1 MDKKMEKVTK
11 TEQEW
16 RKQLS
21 DYQYHVLREAGTERP
36 FTGEYVDTE
45 EDGMYVCAACGNN
58 LFSSDTKFHS
68 RSGWPSFWDV
78 ISEGNVELRD
88 DNSFGMRRVEIV
100 CARCDS
106 HLGHLFEDGPRDKTG
121 MRYCIN
127 SASLDFK
134 PEQNP

>member
-1 MDKKMEKVTK
+1 MEKVTK

-16 RKQLS
+16 RQQLS
-21 DYQYHVLREAGTERP
+21 EYQYHILREAGTERP
-36 FTGEYVDTE
+36 FTGEYVDTDW
-45 EDGMYVCAACGNN
+45 DGMYVCAACGNN
-58 LFSSDTKFHS
+58 LFSSDAKFHS
-68 RSGWPSFWDV
+68 GSGWPSFWDV
-78 ISEGNVELRD
+78 ISDGNIELRD
-88 DNSFGMRRVEIV
+88 DNSYGMRRVEII

-121 MRYCIN
+121 LRYCIN